1 MKCCSSSAQLHTTRS
16 LKLRDEMARAVAE
29 EHEHRQELLGLF
41 GIIVQTVHEE
51 FEASLWAELTDE
63 GPEFGQ
69 KIIKVGETCRKT
81 GDTATQCFLNIVR
94 VRDSKSFNH

>member
-16 LKLRDEMARAVAE
+16 LKLRDEMAWAVAE
-29 EHEHRQELLGLF
+29 EHKHGQELLGLF
-41 GIIVQTVHEE
+41 GIIVQTVHKE

-69 KIIKVGETCRKT
+69 KIIQVCQTCRKT
-81 GDTATQCFLNIVR
+81 GDTATQWFLTIVR
-94 VRDSKSFNH
+94 VRDSKSF